1 MPRIVIVAT
10 GPDLDSLPDEVQDVA
25 NIYSDA
31 GWTVRLCI
39 GKDASRA
46 GMTRAADEGP
56 AELVWLGCHSDG
68 KGFGLEDGPLPPAEL
83 GRWLAR
89 VGASECVLNACY
101 SLEHAT
107 AIQRLAP
114 VGIACAIDPKGVDD
128 LVAWGTGVAIARRH
142 VETGNMAQAV
152 AAATGQGIVQYR
164 YLPARRRG
172 TEGGRGMPVYKNT
185 EEQLAKLVR
194 AVLGEPDAGYIG
206 LVAAVTRLQSQ
217 IASMAEE
224 QRVRNEEQHIWRAE
238 VDRKIAAIEHDTHES
253 APPSARVTGLMVGA
267 FAILA
272 LILLY
277 TALRWGGA

>member
-39 GKDASRA
+39 GKDATRTGLA
-46 GMTRAADEGP
+46 RAAEEGP

-68 KGFGLEDGPLPPAEL
+68 KGFGLDDGPLPPAEL

-101 SLEHAT
+101 SLDHAT

-172 TEGGRGMPVYKNT
+172 TEGGRRMPVEKNA

-206 LVAAVTRLQSQ
+206 LVAAVTRLQAQ
-217 IASMAEE
+217 IAAMAEE
-224 QRVRNEEQHIWRAE
+224 QRVRGEEQHIWRAE
-238 VDRKIAAIEHDTHES
+238 VDRKIAAIEHDMHEP
-253 APPSARVTGLMVGA
+253 APPSARLMGLMFGA
-267 FAILA
+267 FVILA

-277 TALRWGGA
+277 AALRWGGV

>member
-39 GKDASRA
+39 GKDATRTGLA
-46 GMTRAADEGP
+46 RAAEEGP

-107 AIQRLAP
+107 AIQRAAP
-114 VGIACAIDPKGVDD
+114 VGVACAIDPQGVDD

-142 VETGNMAQAV
+142 VETNDMAQAV
-152 AAATGQGIVQYR
+152 AAATGGGIVQYR

-172 TEGGRGMPVYKNT
+172 AEGGRGMPVDKNT